1 MIENSIQQDY
11 MSADDVLNNIHT
23 VKMFL
28 DRTSHSSLM
37 SSSDALIDAL
47 NTLNDCRRFLDKKQ
61 FSEEELEL
69 YYEVDELLNEKL
81 EEYATHEQEKDFY
94 EYN

>member
-11 MSADDVLNNIHT
+11 MSADDVLNNIHS
-23 VKMFL
+23 VKSFL
-28 DRTSHSSLM
+28 DRTSNSSLM

-69 YYEVDELLNEKL
+69 YYEVEERLNEKL